1 MPVFAYSAKAAD
13 GKVMTGTTEASSPV
27 ELRQRLT
34 SQGMTVQN
42 VKPAK
47 AVPVKAVVRP
57 GQKSGFLDRFARVSL
72 ADKSL
77 FCRQFS
83 TMIDAGVSLVRCLDV
98 LSEQSTSA
106 KLRRIIADLRYE
118 VEAGNTLSKAMAKYP
133 TVFDNLFIGLIRAGE
148 VGGVL
153 EEALQRLS
161 QFLEKDLELRR
172 KVQAAMTYP
181 AIVSVMA
188 FGIVIFLV
196 TFILPKFMDLFHD
209 LGLKRDSFPVMTLM
223 LMDFSHFVTSKW
235 YIMLIIIGVLI
246 TAVRMF
252 ERTKFGRRVMDRL
265 KLKLPVFGKL
275 NHKVCLARFSR
286 TLATLLS
293 SGVPILQA
301 LETVAGTVANEI
313 IADAVLDARARVRE
327 GDVISEPLRKSKM
340 FPPMVVQMISIGQES
355 GALDTMLNKI
365 AEFYESEVDAALASL
380 TAAIEP
386 ILIVF
391 LGFSVGFIVIAMFL
405 PLLSAIQ
412 GLSGGD
418 SDGGGKDGGE

>member
-1 MPVFAYSAKAAD
+1 MPVFAYTAKAAD
-13 GKVMTGTTEASSPV
+13 GKVLSSTAEATSPV

-34 SQGMTVQN
+34 QQGMTVKD

-47 AVPVKAVVRP
+47 AVVIKKA
-57 GQKSGFLDRFARVSL
+57 GAKGGGFLDRFARVRL
-72 ADKSL
+72 TDLSL

-98 LSEQSTSA
+98 LAEQSTSA
-106 KLRRIIADLRYE
+106 KLRRIINDLRSE

-133 TVFDNLFIGLIRAGE
+133 TVFDNLFVGLVRAGE

-161 QFLEKDLELRR
+161 GFLEKDLELRR

-181 AIVSVMA
+181 AIVSILA
-188 FGIVIFLV
+188 LGIVIFLV
-196 TFILPKFMDLFHD
+196 TFILPKFMDLFRD
-209 LGLKRDSFPVMTLM
+209 LGLQRSQFPVMTLV
-223 LMDFSHFVTSKW
+223 LMDASHFLTSKW
-235 YIMLIIIGVLI
+235 WMALIILFVTIA
-246 TAVRMF
+246 AVKMF
-252 ERTKFGRRVMDRL
+252 GRTKFGRRVLDRL
-265 KLKLPVFGKL
+265 KLKVPVFGKL

-286 TLATLLS
+286 TLSTLLS

-301 LETVAGTVANEI
+301 LETVAGTVSNEI
-313 IADAVLDARARVRE
+313 ISDAILDARARVRE

-340 FPPMVVQMISIGQES
+340 FPPMVVQMIAIGQES
-355 GALDTMLNKI
+355 GALDTMLMKI
-365 AEFYESEVDAALASL
+365 ADFYEQEVDSAIASL
-380 TAAIEP
+380 TSAIEP

-391 LGFSVGFIVIAMFL
+391 LGVTVGFIVIAMFM
-405 PLLSAIQ
+405 PLLAAIQ

-418 SDGGGKDGGE
+418 SDGKGGKDGGD